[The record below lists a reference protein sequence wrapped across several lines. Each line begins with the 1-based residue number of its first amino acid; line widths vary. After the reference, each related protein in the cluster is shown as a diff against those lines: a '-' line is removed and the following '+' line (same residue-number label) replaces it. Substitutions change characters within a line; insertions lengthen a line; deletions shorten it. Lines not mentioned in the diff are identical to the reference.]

1 MKRFNAV
8 LTRVLKE
15 LIRDKRTLALM
26 LIAPILILLLMN
38 IVFDSNSEAKATI
51 GVDDTVP
58 SALVESFPAD
68 QVKTKTY
75 PKKTAIRDAIKQDDL
90 TAFITLDNTTVKVMY
105 ENEDPSNTTQ
115 VKAMIQ
121 NILTTNKMKEMGQA
135 LQKSSAETQTPAAV
149 QTIHIKNSYVYGG
162 ANSTFFDKI
171 FPILIGFFIFF
182 FVFLISGIALLKE
195 RTSGTLERLLAT
207 PIKRSELV
215 LGYLASYG
223 LFAIIQTFVI
233 ILFSVYV
240 LDLQIAGSLI
250 WVIIINILIALT
262 ALSMGIFVSTFAS
275 SEFQMIQFIPLVVI
289 PQIFFSGLISLDTM
303 APWARYLSHIFP
315 LSYGG
320 DALTAIMIKGQGWET
335 IKFDL
340 LILILFITT
349 FTLLNITGLKKYRK
363 V

>member
-26 LIAPILILLLMN
+26 LIAPILILSLMN
-38 IVFDSNSEAKATI
+38 IVFDSNSETKVTI
-51 GVDDTVP
+51 GIDDTVP
-58 SALVESFPAD
+58 STLANNFPAD
-68 QVKTKTY
+68 KVEIKSY
-75 PKKTAIRDAIKQDDL
+75 PKKTTIRDMIEKDDL
-90 TAFITLDNTTVKVMY
+90 TAFITLDNSAVKVTY
-105 ENEDPSNTTQ
+105 ENEDPGNTASI
-115 VKAMIQ
+115 KAMIQ
-121 NILTTNKMKEMGQA
+121 NILTTSKIKEMSQA
-135 LQKSSAETQTPAAV
+135 LQKSAANAQPIAV
-149 QTIHIKNSYVYGG
+149 QKLHIKNSYVYGG

-207 PIKRSELV
+207 PIKRSEIV

-223 LFAIIQTFVI
+223 LFAIVQTFVI
-233 ILFSVYV
+233 SLFSVYV
-240 LDLQIAGSLI
+240 LDLHIAGNLI
-250 WVIIINILIALT
+250 WVIITNILIALT
-262 ALSMGIFVSTFAS
+262 ALSIGIFVSTFAS

-303 APWARYLSHIFP
+303 APWARYLSYIFP

-340 LILILFITT
+340 LILILFITG